1 MNPTLPGL
9 LLLHADGRL
18 ADAWVRRGV
27 VPSYVVPVPGWTAVV
42 PAGPSQAAAPYD
54 DALTVTANRPV
65 PTRLRTAVG
74 FFVIDDLAVVTLQTR
89 GWRHGPRMLSWRSG
103 HGADAVP
110 GFEPLRLPQ
119 LAEAAG
125 LVESG
130 VPQLRAVLGRRT
142 GSPMTVLQDVV
153 ETLALPG
160 GHMLAGQGVKTD
172 IEAVLVEPDQK
183 AVGHFVKVAGDEA
196 AMAAELR
203 ENQ

>member
-27 VPSYVVPVPGWTAVV
+27 VPSYVVPLSGWTAVV
-42 PAGPSQAAAPYD
+42 PAGPSQATAPYD

-65 PTRLRTAVG
+65 PTRLRTALG

-89 GWRHGPRMLSWRSG
+89 GWRQEPRMLSWKTGR
-103 HGADAVP
+103 GADAVP
-110 GFEPLRLPQ
+110 GFPPLRLPQ

-130 VPQLRAVLGRRT
+130 VTELRAVLGRRS
-142 GSPMTVLQDVV
+142 GSPMTQLQDLIAA
-153 ETLALPG
+153 LALPG
-160 GHMLAGQGVKTD
+160 GQMLAGHGVKSD
-172 IEAVLVEPDQK
+172 VEAVLVEPDQK
-183 AVGHFVKVAGDEA
+183 AVGHFEKVAGEEA